1 LLVLEIESEES
12 AMWETNGGGE
22 DMTVGIGSR
31 VRVRR
36 ARTGPDEVV
45 IVDSPHELAP
55 RRLSLRTP
63 LGRALLGRRLGD
75 RVTLH
80 TRAGCTAF
88 EIVAVEYDH
97 ARSCHGA

>member
-1 LLVLEIESEES
+1 LLVPEIESEEL
-12 AMWETNGGGE
+12 AMWEIDGGGE

-45 IVDSPHELAP
+45 IVDSSHEMALQ
-55 RRLSLRTP
+55 RLSLHTP

-80 TRAGCTAF
+80 TRAGSTAF

-97 ARSCHGA
+97 TWSGHGA